1 MRPHERQEPND
12 LEDRRPEDILSHI
25 ISKVKGSNK
34 IIKEMKEDVSTLIQT
49 ATSHSI
55 SIKQL
60 EMQMCQIS
68 LHLNPQQQV
77 GFHSDTMA
85 NRKDEV

>member
-34 IIKEMKEDVSTLIQT
+34 IIKEMKEDVSTHSQT
-49 ATSHSI
+49 INS
-55 SIKQL
+55 
-60 EMQMCQIS
+60 
-68 LHLNPQQQV
+68 N
-77 GFHSDTMA
+77 
-85 NRKDEV
+85 